1 MIVVGYRMVVEG
13 LERSAYI
20 WKLEKLKSKTTQ
32 VPVLSNGT
40 DVLPFSFFSLG
51 DQSSKSLG
59 NVSQEICL
67 GNEV

>member
-1 MIVVGYRMVVEG
+1 MVGYRMVVEG

-20 WKLEKLKSKTTQ
+20 WKLEKLKSRITQ
-32 VPVLSNGT
+32 VPVLSNGD

-59 NVSQEICL
+59 NISGDNV
-67 GNEV
+67 